1 MYFKDLDTPSLLIDE
16 DIMLNN
22 VIRMQNY
29 ANQQNVLLRPHTKTH
44 KMPKLAQIQEKY
56 GAKGITVAKVGE
68 AEVMAKEGIKDIF
81 IANQIVGK
89 SKIERIKMLSETINI
104 SFGVDNEEQIN
115 EIEEVFKDCNQK
127 AQVLIEIEVGE
138 KRSGIIEEEDF
149 ILLLKKIKSK
159 ENINLKGVFS
169 HDGHTYSAENINEIK
184 QMFSTSTNRTLN
196 FANIAKEMK
205 MNIEVVSIGSTPSL
219 ILEGD
224 IPSGVTE
231 IRPGTYILMD
241 DSQANVVNTK
251 KYCAASVLTT
261 VISKPTNSRIIT
273 DVGAKGLT
281 AQRRTKGILKTEG
294 LGSVIEYN
302 NVHIYDVYDEHAII
316 YDNNFNKNVSIGEK
330 VRIIPNHICPVSNL
344 YDVAYLIS
352 KDKVKEEISIS
363 CRGKLQ

>member
-1 MYFKDLDTPSLLIDE
+1 
-16 DIMLNN
+16 
-22 VIRMQNY
+22 
-29 ANQQNVLLRPHTKTH
+29 
-44 KMPKLAQIQEKY
+44 
-56 GAKGITVAKVGE
+56 
-68 AEVMAKEGIKDIF
+68 
-81 IANQIVGK
+81 
-89 SKIERIKMLSETINI
+89 
-104 SFGVDNEEQIN
+104 
-115 EIEEVFKDCNQK
+115 
-127 AQVLIEIEVGE
+127 
-138 KRSGIIEEEDF
+138 
-149 ILLLKKIKSK
+149 
-159 ENINLKGVFS
+159 INLKGVFS

-281 AQRRTKGILKTEG
+281 AQRRTKGILKTE
-294 LGSVIEYN
+294 
-302 NVHIYDVYDEHAII
+302 
-316 YDNNFNKNVSIGEK
+316 
-330 VRIIPNHICPVSNL
+330 
-344 YDVAYLIS
+344 
-352 KDKVKEEISIS
+352 
-363 CRGKLQ
+363 